1 MKCIVK
7 KFTSL
12 ILAVLMLITV
22 FPFAAYAAKYE
33 NPAFKIS
40 VASETGSEVVVT
52 VDLESG
58 KFNCLDFGFTAKSGY
73 TCTKIAKGSL
83 LSAFIDECEDKGKTA
98 PLFVSNYKTGIV
110 SFASS
115 VVYDKK
121 GAMVKATFSKSKNTT
136 YKPGDIS
143 VNITNCAISEGD
155 KSISLSPTVSNG
167 SATFDIVMG
176 YHDAYQIPQTNE
188 KGTFST
194 SNKKVAAVNDK
205 GLIHAGI
212 KGNATITANYGSYV
226 VYYNVTVKFNF
237 GQTLMYYV
245 LFGFLWMKPEKF

>member
-1 MKCIVK
+1 MKHIVK

-12 ILAVLMLITV
+12 ILAALMLIAV
-22 FPFAAYAAKYE
+22 FPLSAYAAKYE

-40 VASETGSEVVVT
+40 VASETGSEVVIT

-73 TCTKIAKGSL
+73 TCTKIAKGS
-83 LSAFIDECEDKGKTA
+83 SMTAFIDECEDKGKTA
-98 PLFVSNYKTGIV
+98 PLFVSNYKTGLF

-121 GAMVKATFSKSKNTT
+121 GAMAKATFSKSKNTS

-143 VNITNCAISEGD
+143 VSITNCAISEGD

-167 SATFDIVMG
+167 SAAFDIVMG
-176 YHDAYQIPQTNE
+176 YHDSYQIQSTGE
-188 KGTFST
+188 KCTYST

-212 KGNATITANYGSYV
+212 KGSATVTANYGSYV

-237 GQTLMYYV
+237 MQTLMYY
-245 LFGFLWMKPEKF
+245 LAFGFIWMKPESF